1 MKIEEAIQQ
10 QTFANMYAKTAIN
23 IMYSASWLNV
33 IEKRL
38 LKPFGITWQQFNI
51 LRILRGQKGK
61 PASLKLITE
70 RMIDKM
76 SNTSRLVDKLV
87 AKGLVERHV
96 CPEDRRLLEISI
108 TTSGLQQLQRAS
120 QVMDSGMVKIFEHV
134 PDAELE
140 ILNELLD
147 KIRSN
152 EQESN

>member
-1 MKIEEAIQQ
+1 
-10 QTFANMYAKTAIN
+10 
-23 IMYSASWLNV
+23 MYSASWLNV

-38 LKPFGITWQQFNI
+38 LKPFSITWQQFNI

-108 TTSGLQQLQRAS
+108 TASGLQQLQRAS
-120 QVMDSGMVKIFEHV
+120 QVMDSGMSKLFEHV

-152 EQESN
+152 EQKSN